1 MKKRQMRN
9 GEITHLPFLCCGNK
23 NQSFLSTPSV
33 ILNVDI
39 LKKKSYNSIKI
50 DIILEKS

>member
-23 NQSFLSTPSV
+23 NQSFLSTPCLVAV
-33 ILNVDI
+33 IEKMVEMW
-39 LKKKSYNSIKI
+39 YNINR
-50 DIILEKS
+50 

>member
-23 NQSFLSTPSV
+23 NQSFLSTPYRENLFAKT
-33 ILNVDI
+33 IEGNPM
-39 LKKKSYNSIKI
+39 I
-50 DIILEKS
+50 DRAYEMVRAA

>member
-23 NQSFLSTPSV
+23 NQSFLSTPDEQLQFEVMDTKWYS
-33 ILNVDI
+33 
-39 LKKKSYNSIKI
+39 I
-50 DIILEKS
+50 DITVQKG